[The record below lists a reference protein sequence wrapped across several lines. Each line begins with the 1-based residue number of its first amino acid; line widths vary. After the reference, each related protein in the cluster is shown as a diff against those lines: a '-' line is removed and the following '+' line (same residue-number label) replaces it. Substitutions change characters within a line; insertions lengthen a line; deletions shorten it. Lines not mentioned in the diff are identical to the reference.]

1 MEATKAS
8 SPKASPDDTEERIAA
23 RHFLDGWERFCL
35 QSVESFFHLNAQVA
49 DLLRLPSES
58 FPITQPAPSTSR
70 TDSRTES
77 DKSESS
83 DRDDARSTPKAQ
95 SQQKNPA
102 KKRTVKARKAKQK
115 AAKKTT
121 RQDTA

>member
-35 QSVESFFHLNAQVA
+35 QSVESFFHLNAQMA

-58 FPITQPAPSTSR
+58 FPITQPAPFT
-70 TDSRTES
+70 SRTES